1 MIKLSLK
8 VIFGVLFLGI
18 GLIFLTG
25 CSKELENEEKEHV
38 MLSVKQ
44 GEDMVVDTSLIS
56 NVATY
61 YNYEIDDYIIQMFV
75 VKGSDGKIRIV
86 FNTCGSCNPAPLSYF
101 IQKGNYFECQNCLN
115 KFHIDEIGLTRSF
128 GCSPIAILD
137 EDKIVDEDK
146 IIIKSEFIE
155 KYKEKFKT
163 IDIVRI

>member
-1 MIKLSLK
+1 MKLIIK
-8 VIFGVLFLGI
+8 VIFGVLFLGV

-25 CSKELENEEKEHV
+25 CSKELEKEEKEHL

-56 NVATY
+56 DVATY

-86 FNTCGSCNPAPLSYF
+86 FNTCGSCNPSPLSYF
-101 IQKGNYFECQNCLN
+101 IQKGDYFECQNCLN
-115 KFHIDEIGLTRSF
+115 KFHINEIGLNKSF
-128 GCSPIAILD
+128 GCSPIAIL
-137 EDKIVDEDK
+137 EENKIIDGENR
-146 IIIKSEFIE
+146 IIKSEFIE